1 MSDSTQAPAKKKNKL
16 RSKYDPI
23 EDPEMPL
30 GPLSLLHLPLPD
42 PNDDGE
48 EVEETPE
55 IKARKIKALE
65 EYRKQKR

>member
-1 MSDSTQAPAKKKNKL
+1 MADSKSKNPTKKNKL

-23 EDPEMPL
+23 EEVEMPG

-42 PNDDGE
+42 PDDDD
-48 EVEETPE
+48 VEETPE
-55 IKARKIKALE
+55 ILARKRKALD